1 MGPPL
6 LVADCT
12 WAMAGFFDSLFG
24 RKRGAAAAE
33 AAEARGQLELA
44 AELYADAHL
53 PEEVARIFLLRG
65 DAETEPRTR
74 LRHFTQAAHLAPPD
88 TEIAKQAIRKRA
100 KLLLVLAGDAAVSA
114 VARAEIVEAAQA
126 LESIGEVAEAAE
138 AFARAGD
145 REGEARA
152 LTAAGDV
159 ERLEFLLASQ
169 QHEDRRR
176 RGREERIKD
185 IELLVASGQRREAL
199 ATIEELIATSARSA
213 GGAAESWLSDRA
225 VELRARRVKGP
236 VVALEVA
243 GAPCALA
250 LGTEIV
256 LGRTEGTIQVASSAV
271 SREHVRI
278 FREGDAVVIR
288 DLGSRNGTQLRG
300 VNLAGTLPVGEG
312 LELKLGREVP
322 LRVVPSTSLRGAVEI
337 TVGGKTYTAFVGPA
351 FFPAIGLELAA
362 GLDGWVELV
371 ARGSSAFAGDV
382 ELAPRATLLHG
393 DRITNV
399 RGGDVCLRITAI

>member
-1 MGPPL
+1 
-6 LVADCT
+6 
-12 WAMAGFFDSLFG
+12 MAGFFDSLFG

-44 AELYADAHL
+44 AELYAEANL
-53 PEEVARIFLLRG
+53 PEEVARIFLMRG

-74 LRHFTQAAHLAPPD
+74 LRHFTQAAHLAPRD
-88 TEIAKQAIRKRA
+88 TEIAKDAIRKRA

-114 VARAEIVEAAQA
+114 VARAEIIEAAAA
-126 LESIGEVAEAAE
+126 LESIGEAADAAE

-152 LTAAGDV
+152 LTAAGEV
-159 ERLEFLLASQ
+159 ERLEFLLATE

-199 ATIEELIATSARSA
+199 SAIEELLTVGPRGPGST
-213 GGAAESWLSDRA
+213 AESWLSDRA

-236 VVALEVA
+236 VVALEIA

-250 LGTEIV
+250 LGAEIV
-256 LGRTEGTIQVASSAV
+256 VGRTEGTIPIASSAV
-271 SREHVRI
+271 SREHLRI
-278 FREGDAVVIR
+278 FRENEAVVVR

-300 VNLAGTLPVGEG
+300 VNLAGPLPVGDG

-322 LRVVPSTSLRGAVEI
+322 LRIVPSAAVAGAVEI

-351 FFPAIGLELAA
+351 LFPALGLELAA

-371 ARGSSAFAGDV
+371 TRGASAFVGDV
-382 ELAPRATLLHG
+382 ELSPRSTLLHG
-393 DRITNV
+393 DRISNA
-399 RGGDVCLRITAI
+399 RGGDVCLRVVPI